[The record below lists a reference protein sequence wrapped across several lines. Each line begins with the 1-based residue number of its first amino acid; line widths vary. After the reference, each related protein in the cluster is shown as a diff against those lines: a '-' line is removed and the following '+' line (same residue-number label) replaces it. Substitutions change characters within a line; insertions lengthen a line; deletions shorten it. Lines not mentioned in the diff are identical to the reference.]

1 MVLEAPYS
9 YSYPT
14 HKTGTAQDLMSVLT
28 RSYEG
33 YLARARISL
42 PTKNESLRVLVEPPF
57 ILFGLA
63 FSAFLE
69 MLPAEWVLDGHA
81 RLFEA
86 LASPHRY
93 RFDAAD
99 PKLEAS
105 RRLAE
110 KVAAESGQ
118 APALLSL
125 ISHPPVLGDMAHL
138 NFCLVRHAC
147 LALREV
153 RGQACRPRLLV
164 ATDLFALDTIPLYQ
178 EGIYAG
184 FMGGYHLGFDRL
196 ALSRNALSRRLL
208 RKSSWDRTPQRLL
221 SLLARGEEAG
231 LVLAGGVPSTTRILY
246 AVREWL
252 GRQSRRSSL
261 RARPAEVLKRLRKD
275 EEFARFEKVAP
286 LGPRLAKSAWR
297 MAEAWA
303 MSALAG
309 VFTGLPEEESG
320 ADSGKITVGAQVVL
334 SRCLTA
340 LGLSEAQC
348 RGALDELPGELS
360 RETPYRA
367 RFFRILAGRVL
378 AAGRPVVFVPVAH
391 RVSPRWGIETRDAW
405 AWAGGTAREVRAYL
419 PGGEAWR
426 GSPDDFAALF
436 GRENFA

>member
-33 YLARARISL
+33 YLARQRISL
-42 PTKNESLRVLVEPPF
+42 PSKSERLRIFVEPPF

-63 FSAFLE
+63 VSRLLE
-69 MLPAEWVLDGHA
+69 CLPADWVMDGHA

-86 LASPHRY
+86 LSSPHRY
-93 RFDAAD
+93 PFHERD
-99 PKLEAS
+99 PALE
-105 RRLAE
+105 
-110 KVAAESGQ
+110 Q
-118 APALLSL
+118 ARALCERVTVETGCRPALLAL
-125 ISHPPVLGDMAHL
+125 ISHPPVLGDLAHL
-138 NFCLVRHAC
+138 NFSLVRHAS
-147 LALREV
+147 LALRGV
-153 RGQACRPRLLV
+153 RASPCRPRLV
-164 ATDLFALDTIPLYQ
+164 AATDLFALDTIPLYQ

-196 ALSRNALSRRLL
+196 ALSRNPVSRWLL
-208 RKSSWDRTPQRLL
+208 RKSSWDRMPQRLL
-221 SLLARGEEAG
+221 SLLSRGEEAG

-252 GRQSRRSSL
+252 GRHRRRSAL
-261 RARPAEVLKRLRKD
+261 RARPGEVLKRLRAD

-309 VFTGLPEEESG
+309 VFTGADSEQAG
-320 ADSGKITVGAQVVL
+320 ADSGELTERARACL
-334 SRCLTA
+334 LRCLAAFGMTKHEGEKTLA
-340 LGLSEAQC
+340 
-348 RGALDELPGELS
+348 ELPEELS

-367 RFFRILAGRVL
+367 RLFRILAGRVL
-378 AAGRPVVFVPVAH
+378 KSGRPIVFLPVAH
-391 RVSPRWGIETRDAW
+391 RVSPRLSLATRPSW
-405 AWAGGTAREVRAYL
+405 AWTAGSADKIRALL
-419 PGGEAWR
+419 PDGKQWH
-426 GSPDDFAALF
+426 GSPEDFAALF